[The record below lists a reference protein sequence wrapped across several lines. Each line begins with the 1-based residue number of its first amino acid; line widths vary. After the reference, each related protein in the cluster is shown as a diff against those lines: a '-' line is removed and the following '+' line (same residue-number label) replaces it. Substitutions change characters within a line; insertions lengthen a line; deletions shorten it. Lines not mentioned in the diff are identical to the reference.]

1 MELKPLQ
8 RSAEY
13 DAIEA
18 EFKALFIS
26 LYRKNLA
33 GDVIDANTL
42 GMPHLGPD
50 AFISRGLNND
60 GLALLND
67 TTSDKTRMLFKAWR
81 YLNPQRGT
89 HFLKFYL
96 RALFGD
102 VFTIDQMWCLKPEK
116 EGIYPVDLMTEH
128 EIALAGR
135 ELTDYFLT
143 SRLRVDIE
151 TEIVP
156 QRILTAAR
164 TAVAARFV
172 LDLRAARRASLKMPI
187 ACIAYGVN
195 IGRITG
201 TALYQQRRIESYMT
215 IGPGIKVRGTN
226 LLFSSGERLDMQ
238 TFTK

>member
-1 MELKPLQ
+1 MELIPLQ

-18 EFKALFIS
+18 EFKALFLS
-26 LYRKNLA
+26 LYHKDLSGR
-33 GDVIDANTL
+33 VIDANTL

-67 TTSDKTRMLFKAWR
+67 TTSDKTRMLFMAWR

-89 HFLKFYL
+89 KFLAFYL
-96 RALFGD
+96 RSLFGD
-102 VFTIDQMWCLKPEK
+102 VFTIDQLWCKK
-116 EGIYPVDLMTEH
+116 EGMYPVDVMTEK
-128 EIALAGR
+128 EINLAGQQ
-135 ELTDYFLT
+135 LTDYFLT

-156 QRILTAAR
+156 ERILTAAR

-172 LDLRAARRASLKMPI
+172 LDLRAARRAGLKIPL
-187 ACIAYGVN
+187 ACVAYGFNVS
-195 IGRITG
+195 RVTG
-201 TALYQQRRIESYMT
+201 TALFQQPAIESYMT
-215 IGPGIKVRGTN
+215 IGPGIKVGGAN
-226 LLFSSGERLDMQ
+226 LVFSSIARLDMQ
-238 TFTK
+238 TFRK